1 MSNDTNKLNRPQASG
16 KINCALPDLET
27 CMQRLAVISK
37 QTSASAIMRWL
48 GLPEATHSNWKRRKS
63 INYDRVIEGLL
74 RQGVSL
80 DWFFAPSVQLR
91 YPNVSLIVT
100 EKESDYEVPA
110 ELDVMLKALEVVEPI
125 MQQHGVAMTESNR
138 KLMTET
144 LLKGRGDGVLL
155 ETALHQVAKA
165 LATAQA
171 N

>member
-1 MSNDTNKLNRPQASG
+1 MSNDTSKLNKPQASG

-48 GLPEATHSNWKRRKS
+48 GLPEATHSNWKRRNS

-80 DWFFAPSVQLR
+80 DWFFAPAVYLR
-91 YPNVSLIVT
+91 YPNVSSIVT
-100 EKESDYEVPA
+100 EQDADYEVPA
-110 ELDVMLKALEVVEPI
+110 EFDAMLKALDVVEPI
-125 MQQHGVAMTESNR
+125 MQQYGVLMTESNR
-138 KLMTET
+138 KLMTE
-144 LLKGRGDGVLL
+144 LFFKRRGEGVVL

-171 N
+171 K